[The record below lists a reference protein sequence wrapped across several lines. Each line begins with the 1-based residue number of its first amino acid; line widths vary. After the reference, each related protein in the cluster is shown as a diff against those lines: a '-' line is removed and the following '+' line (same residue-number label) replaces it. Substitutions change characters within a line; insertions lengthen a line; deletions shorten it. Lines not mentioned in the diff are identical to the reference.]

1 MSNIKTVGK
10 DSANLDNKRAKIKRI
25 DVSEI
30 DSFKLKCNSQEESL
44 EKQVKD
50 LQKALEEIK
59 CQLELNNI
67 N

>member
-1 MSNIKTVGK
+1 MSNIKTDGK
-10 DSANLDNKRAKIKRI
+10 DSANLDNKKAKIKTI

-30 DSFKLKCNSQEESL
+30 DSFKLKCNSREESL

-59 CQLELNNI
+59 CQLKLNKI